1 MANLTVSHLFFISLC
16 KKKLFLLLLIFN
28 NQLKIKNMASTSET
42 GHAKNVANF
51 QDLIAFVT
59 GYGATY
65 QPSKN
70 SLKLPQL
77 NALYTA
83 SQASLADVV
92 TKNTAYNNKVN
103 ERILA
108 FKDLKSLSTRLIN
121 ALQTTD
127 ASSQK
132 VADAKAFNKKMQ
144 GVRAKAVETQN
155 DPNTPAPNTISTSQ
169 QSYDQQI
176 QHLAGIISVLQ
187 SEASYAPNENE
198 LQIVTLTAK
207 QADLTAKNS
216 AVATAYTNVSNS
228 RIARDTT
235 IYGADTG
242 LFDIATEVKKYVKS
256 VYGATSPQFAQ
267 VKGIEF
273 TKKKK

>member
-1 MANLTVSHLFFISLC
+1 
-16 KKKLFLLLLIFN
+16 
-28 NQLKIKNMASTSET
+28 MASVSET
-42 GHAKNVANF
+42 GHAKNVANL
-51 QDLIAFVT
+51 QDLISFVT

-65 QPSKN
+65 NPTKN
-70 SLKLPQL
+70 ALKLPQL
-77 NALYTA
+77 NALLTA
-83 SQASLADVV
+83 SQASLADVI

-103 ERILA
+103 ERVVA

-127 ASSQK
+127 ATPEK

-144 GVRAKAVETQN
+144 GIRARAIETPT

-187 SEASYAPNENE
+187 TEPSYAPNETD
-198 LQIVTLTAK
+198 LQIATLTAK
-207 QADLTAKNS
+207 QADLTAKNNEVS
-216 AVATAYTNVSNS
+216 TAYTNVSNS

-235 IYGADTG
+235 IYGTNTG
-242 LFDIATEVKKYVKS
+242 LFDTATEVKKYIKS
-256 VYGATSPQFAQ
+256 VFGATSPQFAQ

-273 TKKKK
+273 TKKKR